1 MAGRP
6 ERRGDGVVALIAVRV
21 LRMESGAVV
30 HRHGGPGRPVDAAPV
45 WREIFW
51 GEEGLGKL
59 QCSWAARN
67 GLYNV
72 FIFWGELNVNDFLF
86 LVLMTVIVTKFDK
99 IPELNQSLESQT
111 VEWRVQHI

>member
-30 HRHGGPGRPVDAAPV
+30 HRRGGSDRPVDAAPV

-51 GEEGLGKL
+51 GEEGLGTF
-59 QCSWAARN
+59 QCC
-67 GLYNV
+67 
-72 FIFWGELNVNDFLF
+72 
-86 LVLMTVIVTKFDK
+86 T
-99 IPELNQSLESQT
+99 
-111 VEWRVQHI
+111 